1 MTDQQDAI
9 ERLES
14 ELLGD
19 SRKYTRTE
27 VAERANVSIERA
39 ERLWRSL
46 GFASTADDEKV
57 FGDADVEA
65 LAAIIGLVDQGIVT
79 PESEASV
86 ARSLGQAMARLADWQ
101 TALISGLG
109 DGDDLLDLAADA
121 AADLVPRI
129 EELHSYVWRRHLV
142 AAAGRILPVG
152 GADDADTDTM
162 VVGFADIV
170 GFTSLSRT
178 SSEEDLAAL
187 VEEFETVTSDVIAEN
202 RGRVVKMIGDEV
214 LFVVKDP
221 AAAAKIALGLM
232 EWRGEE
238 DNPELRIGLAYGRVI
253 SWLGDVYGPV
263 VNVASRLTSVA
274 RPGSIVVDRDLA
286 AALEEDESFKL
297 RKIRRVSVR
306 GYSHLEP
313 WVLKAKDTSRS
324 S

>member
-1 MTDQQDAI
+1 MTDQQEAI
-9 ERLES
+9 ERLEG

-19 SRKYTRTE
+19 SRKYTRIE

-57 FGDADVEA
+57 FGDADVDA
-65 LAAIIGLVDQGIVT
+65 LSAITALVDQGIVK

-101 TALISGLG
+101 TALISDLG
-109 DGDDLLDLAADA
+109 DGDDLLELAADA
-121 AADLVPRI
+121 AADLAPRI
-129 EELHSYVWRRHLV
+129 EHLHSYVWRRHLV

-152 GADDADTDTM
+152 ADDDASTDTM

-170 GFTSLSRT
+170 GFTSMSRT

-187 VEEFETVTSDVIAEN
+187 VEKFETVTSDVIAEN

-214 LFVVKDP
+214 LFVVTHP

-232 EWRGEE
+232 KWRDEG
-238 DNPELRIGLAYGRVI
+238 DNPELRIGMAYGRVI
-253 SWLGDVYGPV
+253 AWLGDVYGPV

-274 RPGSIVVDRDLA
+274 RPGSIVVDRELA
-286 AALEEDESFKL
+286 SALEDDGSYKL

-313 WVLKAKDTSRS
+313 WVLKAKS
-324 S
+324 

>member
-1 MTDQQDAI
+1 MTDQQEAI
-9 ERLES
+9 ERLEGQ
-14 ELLGD
+14 LLGD

-27 VAERANVSIERA
+27 VAERAGVSLDRA

-65 LAAIIGLVDQGIVT
+65 LAAITALVDQGIVK

-109 DGDDLLDLAADA
+109 DGDDLLELAADA
-121 AADLVPRI
+121 AADLVPQI
-129 EELHSYVWRRHLV
+129 EDLHSYVWRRHLV

-152 GADDADTDTM
+152 SDDDAATDTM
-162 VVGFADIV
+162 VAGFADIV

-178 SSEEDLAAL
+178 TSEEELAAL
-187 VEEFETVTSDVIAEN
+187 VERFESVTSDVIAEN

-214 LFVVKDP
+214 LFVLTSP
-221 AAAAKIALGLM
+221 SAAAKIGLGLM
-232 EWRGEE
+232 EWAGEE
-238 DNPELRIGLAYGRVI
+238 DNPDLRVGMAYGRII

-274 RPGSIVVDRDLA
+274 RPGSIVVDRELA
-286 AALEEDESFKL
+286 TALENEESLKL

-313 WVLKAKDTSRS
+313 WVLKAKS
-324 S
+324 

>member
-1 MTDQQDAI
+1 MADQQEAI
-9 ERLES
+9 ERLEG

-27 VAERANVSIERA
+27 VAERAGVSIERA

-46 GFASTADDEKV
+46 GFASTGDDEKV
-57 FGDADVEA
+57 FGDADVDA
-65 LAAIIGLVDQGIVT
+65 LSAITGLVDQGIVK

-101 TALISGLG
+101 TSLISDLG
-109 DGDDLLDLAADA
+109 DGDDLLELAADA
-121 AADLVPRI
+121 AADLAPRI
-129 EELHSYVWRRHLV
+129 EALHSYVWRRHLV

-152 GADDADTDTM
+152 TGDDAATDTM

-178 SSEEDLAAL
+178 TSEEDLAAL
-187 VEEFETVTSDVIAEN
+187 VESFEAVTSGVIAEN

-214 LFVVKDP
+214 LFVVKEP
-221 AAAAKIALGLM
+221 AAAAKIALALM

-238 DNPELRIGLAYGRVI
+238 DRPELRIGLAHGRVI

-286 AALEEDESFKL
+286 SALEDEDAYKL

-313 WVLKAKDTSRS
+313 WVLRGK
-324 S
+324 